1 LVLVDLGLLQAQ
13 GSAVLEEQQSQQQ
26 QPLERRRQAALQGQL
41 QPLVAVL
48 QHPLALAHL
57 QLVEQHL
64 EPPLAEQHLEP
75 QQRQRSASGA
85 PRALLHLLNPPPRLA
100 QRQQL
105 LQQPLATCLAW
116 LLLLQP
122 QEEELLRM

>member
-1 LVLVDLGLLQAQ
+1 MDLGLLQAQ
-13 GSAVLEEQQSQQQ
+13 GSAVLEEQQSQHQ

-41 QPLVAVL
+41 QPLAAVL

-57 QLVEQHL
+57 QL
-64 EPPLAEQHLEP
+64 AEQHLEP
-75 QQRQRSASGA
+75 QQRQRSPSGA
-85 PRALLHLLNPPPRLA
+85 PQALLHLLNPPPPLA